1 MKIPIENIYYLLC
14 YSWNK
19 LDESD
24 LVDVSNVDFTE
35 LVDLFALVLKNG
47 ISQLIKKGF
56 DRNYI
61 IISEDT
67 KRLKG
72 KIDFGVSL
80 KRNLLRKTVLHC
92 HYDDLSYNVLHNQII
107 KTTVAN
113 LLKFPGIDKDTRTEL
128 KEMYLHLKDI
138 DIIKLEKKHF
148 RLVQLHGNN
157 SFYDFL
163 LKVCELIFDNMLID
177 ESSGHFK
184 FRNFIQDDR
193 QMAYIF
199 EDFIRNF
206 YRIELPKHISGAKTY
221 REDIHWNVIADAI
234 TMGLLPKM
242 QTDISIEHGNSK
254 TIIETKYYSKSLS
267 TRFDYE
273 TESIRSVHMMQL
285 FSYLKNVEKKGGVNF
300 DCSGILLYVETD
312 KHLDNQMK
320 IDNHYVSI
328 RTLNLNQHWRGIHD
342 DLIGMIQL

>member
-19 LDESD
+19 LDESE
-24 LVDVSNVDFTE
+24 LVDVSNIGVTE

-80 KRNLLRKTVLHC
+80 KRNLLRKAVLHC

-107 KTTVAN
+107 KTTISN
-113 LLKFPGIDKDTRTEL
+113 LLKYCNIDKEIRSEL
-128 KEMYLHLKDI
+128 KELVLHLKDI
-138 DIIKLEKKHF
+138 EIIKLEKKHF

-163 LKVCELIFDNMLID
+163 LKVCELIFDNSLID
-177 ESSGHFK
+177 ESSGKYK
-184 FRNFIQDDR
+184 FRDFIRDDR

-206 YRIELPKHISGAKTY
+206 YRIELPKILPKAKIY
-221 REDIHWNVIADAI
+221 REDIDWIESEDKKGFWFI
-234 TMGLLPKM
+234 PKM
-242 QTDISIEHGNSK
+242 QTDTSIEIGADK
-254 TIIETKYYSKSLS
+254 LIIETKYY
-267 TRFDYE
+267 
-273 TESIRSVHMMQL
+273 TEMTVRHFGKKELRSNHLYQIH
-285 FSYLKNVEKKGGVNF
+285 SYCTNIEKKGGINLNCNGMILYPQVEEPENF
-300 DCSGILLYVETD
+300 SFKPGIHNYT
-312 KHLDNQMK
+312 
-320 IDNHYVSI
+320 I
-328 RTLNLNQHWRGIHD
+328 RTINLNQRWRGIHD
-342 DLIGMIQL
+342 DLIGMVQS